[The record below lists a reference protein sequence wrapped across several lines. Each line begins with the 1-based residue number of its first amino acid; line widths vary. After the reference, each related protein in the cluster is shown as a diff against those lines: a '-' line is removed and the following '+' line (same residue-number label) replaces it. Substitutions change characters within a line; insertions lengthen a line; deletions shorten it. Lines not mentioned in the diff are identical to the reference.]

1 MTLEGVAR
9 RPGEVH
15 VGGLDAAGA
24 GVGGHQP
31 EHGVG
36 TRERPVDDADVAVR
50 PRHDLDTLAH
60 LRGKTGRVTHDHPD
74 RLAAAEDVA
83 QDLAAD
89 QAGGR
94 GDDDHVALLND

>member
-24 GVGGHQP
+24 GVGGNQP

-36 TRERPVDDADVAVR
+36 TRECPVDNTKVAMR
-50 PRHDLDTLAH
+50 PLHDLDTLPC
-60 LRGKTGRVTHDHPD
+60 LRGKAGRVAGDHPD
-74 RLAAAEDVA
+74 RLPGAEDVA
-83 QDLAAD
+83 QDLVAD

-94 GDDDHVALLND
+94 GDDDHVAFLND